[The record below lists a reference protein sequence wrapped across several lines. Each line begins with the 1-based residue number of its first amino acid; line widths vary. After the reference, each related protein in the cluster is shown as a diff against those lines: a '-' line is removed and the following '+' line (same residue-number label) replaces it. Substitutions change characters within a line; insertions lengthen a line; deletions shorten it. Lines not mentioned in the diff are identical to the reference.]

1 MNLQTKEGLLKL
13 KLPAFM
19 EVFHEITAN
28 TSHPVTTEE
37 ALTMM
42 VDRELLQ
49 RKNKRIERLLKA
61 AKLRYPQATVAA
73 IDYSDP
79 KRFNQNQMR
88 TITHCEWITKN
99 KNVIFTGPT
108 GTGKSFLAC
117 ALGQQACQLSYKVRY
132 FRVTRLIE
140 QLRLSHADG
149 SYTRILEQLSKVNLI
164 ILDDWGIDQL
174 DRQARRDLL
183 EVLEDR
189 YDKSSTVITSQLPI
203 ASWHHFIGDD
213 TIADAVCDRVV
224 NNAYR
229 VEVQGES
236 KRKSENLP

>member
-13 KLPAFM
+13 KLPAFTD
-19 EVFHEITAN
+19 VFAEIIA
-28 TSHPVTTEE
+28 STTHKLTIEE

-61 AKLRYPQATVAA
+61 AKLRYPHACLSSV
-73 IDYSDP
+73 DYSDH
-79 KRFNQNQMR
+79 KRFNADQMR
-88 TITHCEWITKN
+88 GLTHCEWITKN

-149 SYTRILEQLSKVNLI
+149 SYTRILEQLSKINLI

-189 YDKSSTVITSQLPI
+189 YAKSSTVITSQLPI
-203 ASWHHFIGDD
+203 NTWHHFIGDD
-213 TIADAVCDRVV
+213 TIADAICDRLV
-224 NNAYR
+224 NNAYAI
-229 VEVQGES
+229 EVRGES
-236 KRKSENLP
+236 KRKTESLP